1 MGADFPDAIDSL
13 TRGMHGTVY
22 KIHSADQLGQAIQKM
37 LEQLKQSPKATVSS
51 MKKLPDIR

>member
-13 TRGMHGTVY
+13 TRGMDGTVY

-37 LEQLKQSPKATVSS
+37 FEQVKQSPKATASAV
-51 MKKLPDIR
+51 KKLPEIP